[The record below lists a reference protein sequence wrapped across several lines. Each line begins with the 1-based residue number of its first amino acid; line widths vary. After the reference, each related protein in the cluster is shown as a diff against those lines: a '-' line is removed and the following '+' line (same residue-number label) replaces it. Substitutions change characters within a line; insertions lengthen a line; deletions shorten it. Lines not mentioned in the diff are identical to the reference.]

1 MEITRIIIKPYLTE
15 KTYSIRESLSG
26 KQVITFL
33 VNPKANKH
41 QIENAFLA
49 IYNVKPEKINVV
61 NKKTKR
67 IRTSTAHPG
76 VTKHKKVA
84 YIILP
89 KGTKIAVSK
98 EELELAQEQQQE
110 QAQ

>member
-33 VNPKANKH
+33 VNPKANKN
-41 QIENAFLA
+41 QIENAFFA
-49 IYNVKPEKINVV
+49 IYNIKPEKINIV

-76 VTKHKKVA
+76 VTKNKKVA
-84 YIILP
+84 YVILP
-89 KGTKIAVSK
+89 KGTKIALSK
-98 EELELAQEQQQE
+98 EEAMEAAQQE
-110 QAQ
+110 ENK

>member
-15 KTYSIRESLSG
+15 KSYSIRESLSG

-41 QIENAFLA
+41 QIQNAFFS

-61 NKKTKR
+61 NKKPKKV
-67 IRTSTAHPG
+67 RTSTVHPG
-76 VTKHKKVA
+76 VTKQKKVA

-89 KGTKIAVSK
+89 KGTRIAISK
-98 EELELAQEQQQE
+98 EEIEEE
-110 QAQ
+110 IKDKK